1 MTLDATLATTLLPG
15 GCGRSTLAVRPRAPL
30 ALKGA
35 GCEIVV
41 EDGRRLIDANNNFMA
56 LIHGHCHPAIVEEL
70 SAAAREGLS
79 FGLPNPYEL
88 EHAERIVSRIPHAE
102 QVRYTNSGTEAVMLG
117 VRLARAN
124 TGRAKVVVIGGAYHG
139 TSEVALASAG
149 PRARRGVPKS
159 ALDEVML
166 VAINDEPGLRAIF
179 EREGESIAAVLL
191 DLMPN
196 RAGLIALTPEFVA
209 TARELATAVGSM
221 LIFDEVVTLRHCF
234 GGLQTEY
241 AAVPDLTVAGKLIGG
256 GLAIGAVLGSTK
268 VMAPLD
274 PYQPDGMEHGGTF
287 TANPLSM
294 CAGIVAMDLFGPD
307 EVERMSGLGDL
318 LADQL
323 REPADELGW
332 ELRSR
337 GSLLRLV
344 PRTGVPSERVTGLFH
359 LAYEHDVLM
368 MPTGTMALSTPM
380 TPEVVEQIAQS
391 VIAALREGG
400 RDAVQGR

>member
-1 MTLDATLATTLLPG
+1 MTVDTTIATTLLPG

-70 SAAAREGLS
+70 SAAAGEGLS

-88 EHAERIVSRIPHAE
+88 EHAERLVSRIPHAE
-102 QVRYTNSGTEAVMLG
+102 QVRYTNSGTEAVMLA

-124 TGRAKVVVIGGAYHG
+124 TGRAKVVVIKGAYHG
-139 TSEVALASAG
+139 TSEVALASGG
-149 PRARRGVPKS
+149 PRARRGVPES
-159 ALDEVML
+159 TLDEVIL
-166 VAINDEPGLRAIF
+166 VAINDEPQLRAIF
-179 EREGESIAAVLL
+179 EREDEAIAAVLL

-196 RAGLIALTPEFVA
+196 RVGLIALTPEFVA
-209 TARELATAVGSM
+209 AARELATAAGSI
-221 LIFDEVVTLRHCF
+221 LIFDEVITLRQCF

-241 AAVPDLTVAGKLIGG
+241 AAAPDLTVAGKLIGG
-256 GLAIGAVLGSTK
+256 GLPIGAVLGSAR

-274 PYQPDGMEHGGTF
+274 PYQHDGMEHGGTF

-294 CAGIVAMDLFGPD
+294 RAGIVAMDLFGPG
-307 EVERMSGLGDL
+307 EVERLAALGDL
-318 LADQL
+318 LADLL
-323 REPADELGW
+323 RAPADELGW

-344 PRTGVPSERVTGLFH
+344 PRTGAPSERTTDLFRA
-359 LAYEHDVLM
+359 AYERDVLL

-380 TPEVVEQIAQS
+380 TEEVVERIAQGLIGALDS
-391 VIAALREGG
+391 VRA
-400 RDAVQGR
+400 